1 MCVDNGFTGGEDVI
15 GPINLGDTHEIA
27 VRVLAAEVLALTG
40 SAPRLVFRPL
50 PQDDPVQRCPDI
62 ARARAV
68 LGWEPRVGLR
78 AGLGRTVDYFRA
90 LMAA

>member
-1 MCVDNGFTGGEDVI
+1 M
-15 GPINLGDTHEIA
+15 
-27 VRVLAAEVLALTG
+27 RVLAQEVLALTG
-40 SAPRLVFRPL
+40 SASRLVFRPL

-68 LGWEPRVGLR
+68 LGWAPRVGLR
-78 AGLGRTVDYFRA
+78 DGLGRTVEYFRA